1 MHRNRWLIGLI
12 LVVFF
17 GSIYSIFFYKFE
29 FVKPFDMTSKN
40 QRIRLGLDLQGG
52 IHLLLEVDDTKLP
65 KGITVSEAADRAL
78 EIIRNR
84 IDQLGVAEP
93 FIQREGEKWI
103 VVQLPGVKNPEEAK
117 KLIGQTALLE
127 FKLVD
132 ESGDIDKALE
142 GKIPEGDEL
151 LYDRENRPVLVKK
164 EQLLTGEALANA
176 QAKIGGGAL
185 GNEPYVAIDFTP
197 EAAAK
202 FAKITGENVNKRLAI
217 ILDGKVYSAP
227 VIKSRIA
234 GGHGI
239 IEGNFEM
246 DEAQKLAIV
255 LRSGSLPA
263 PLNIISE
270 NIVGP
275 TLGTDSI
282 RKGLLSGLIGILAV
296 MILMGFYYKLSGFI
310 ADIGLLCNILYLMG
324 AMTALEATLT
334 MPGIAGIIL
343 TMGMSVDSN
352 VLIFERIREELKA
365 GKTVRASIDA
375 GYNRALIT
383 IIDSHVTT
391 LITSIILF
399 QFGTGPIRGF
409 AVTLSLGV
417 LISLF
422 TAIVVTK
429 VIFDWRMARGE
440 VEKLSI

>member
-12 LVVFF
+12 LAVFF
-17 GSIYSIFFYKFE
+17 GSIYSIFFYKLE
-29 FVKPFDMTSKN
+29 FVIPFDKTNKN
-40 QRIRLGLDLQGG
+40 QRVRLGLDLQGG
-52 IHLLLEVDDTKLP
+52 MHLLLEVDETKLP
-65 KGITVSEAADRAL
+65 KGIVVSEAGDRAI

-84 IDQLGVAEP
+84 IDQLGVTEP
-93 FIQREGEKWI
+93 FIQKEGEKWI
-103 VVQLPGVKNPEEAK
+103 VVQLPGIKNPEEAK

-132 ESGDIDKALE
+132 ESGDIDKAIE

-151 LYDRENRPVLVKK
+151 LYDRENRPILVKK
-164 EQLLTGEALANA
+164 EQILTGEALANA

-185 GNEPYVAIDFTP
+185 GNEPYVSIDFNT
-197 EAAAK
+197 EGGKK
-202 FAKITGENVNKRLAI
+202 FAKITGENINKRLAI
-217 ILDGKVYSAP
+217 ILDGKIYSAP
-227 VIKSRIA
+227 NIKSRIG

-270 NIVGP
+270 NVVGP
-275 TLGTDSI
+275 TLGSDSI
-282 RKGLLSGLIGILAV
+282 KKGLLSGLIGVLAV
-296 MILMGFYYKLSGFI
+296 MLLMGSYYKFSGII
-310 ADIGLLCNILYLMG
+310 ANIGLICNILYLMG

-343 TMGMSVDSN
+343 IMGMSVDSN
-352 VLIFERIREELKA
+352 VLIFERIREELRA

-375 GYNRALIT
+375 GYNRALVT
-383 IIDSHVTT
+383 VIDSHVTT

-422 TAIVVTK
+422 TAVVVTK
-429 VIFDWRMARGE
+429 VVFDWRMARGE
-440 VEKLSI
+440 VETLSI